1 MRVQSDQI
9 DRTSHSP
16 KIIIIIKLGG
26 HSVVDSSFELNLKIG
41 IKYLKK
47 ANMLEKEKG
56 QKKKGKFLS
65 ETILNRGICITQ
77 VTMMDGE
84 SDLADCGGRGDG
96 WTNK

>member
-56 QKKKGKFLS
+56 QKKEENSYHRRFSTVGS
-65 ETILNRGICITQ
+65 
-77 VTMMDGE
+77 
-84 SDLADCGGRGDG
+84 A
-96 WTNK
+96 

>member
-56 QKKKGKFLS
+56 QKKEENSCHRRFSTVGS
-65 ETILNRGICITQ
+65 
-77 VTMMDGE
+77 
-84 SDLADCGGRGDG
+84 A
-96 WTNK
+96 

>member
-1 MRVQSDQI
+1 
-9 DRTSHSP
+9 
-16 KIIIIIKLGG
+16 
-26 HSVVDSSFELNLKIG
+26 
-41 IKYLKK
+41 
-47 ANMLEKEKG
+47 MLEKEKG

>member
-56 QKKKGKFLS
+56 PKKKGKFLS
-65 ETILNRGICITQ
+65 QTILNRGICITQ